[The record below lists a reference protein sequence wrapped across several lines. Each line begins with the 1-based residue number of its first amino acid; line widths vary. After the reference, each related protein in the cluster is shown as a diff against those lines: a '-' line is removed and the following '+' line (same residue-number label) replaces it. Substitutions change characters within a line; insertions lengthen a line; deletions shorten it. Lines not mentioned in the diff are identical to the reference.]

1 MSNGTDRKSMD
12 DVLASIRRIVRAEK
26 EPGAEPATRERSH
39 AAAGGGGGD
48 EPLALTPDM
57 RSDREVEPE
66 AISRPAGTG
75 GFNASIAESPATPD
89 RETLRALVREILVE
103 ELTKGEAQGAVRGI
117 IRDELMQGDIGSNI
131 SQNVLN
137 LIQAEIAKALENR

>member
-26 EPGAEPATRERSH
+26 EPDAEPAPRDMPLVGART
-39 AAAGGGGGD
+39 GGGD

-57 RSDREVEPE
+57 RSDREIEPE
-66 AISRPAGTG
+66 AISRPDGPDLSAEQVPGT
-75 GFNASIAESPATPD
+75 SATPD
-89 RETLRALVREILVE
+89 RETLRELVREILAE
-103 ELTKGEAQGAVRGI
+103 ELKTGDAEGAVRGI
-117 IRDELMQGDIGSNI
+117 VRDELMHGEIGRNI

-137 LIQAEIAKALENR
+137 LIQAEVAKALENR